1 MKSSTIKKS
10 AVLVSSLVILLSYQN
25 CSKVQVADMSSLDG
39 ALKSNAVSTDVGD
52 VDMNGNP
59 IIDQNG
65 NPDAEPIA
73 GAPEDIMSLPPE
85 QRAKEIARRSC
96 ENFLNINDVGRID
109 LNAQSDMSMVSQF
122 GNITVSNAV
131 RNLRIDNVVGNIK
144 IRSAVNVSIE
154 QLRGNISIN
163 ADHVSSM
170 NDVTGNICL
179 TARSIGSISSGTGN
193 THVFAETIESVTVQ
207 TGNFHI
213 YGATIKSVKV
223 LRGNICLH
231 DGAQILNAEGIVGN
245 FGPCN

>member
-52 VDMNGNP
+52 VDLNGNA
-59 IIDQNG
+59 
-65 NPDAEPIA
+65 DAEPIA

-207 TGNFHI
+207 TGNFHV

>member
-52 VDMNGNP
+52 A
-59 IIDQNG
+59 DQNG
-65 NPDAEPIA
+65 NADAEPIA

-207 TGNFHI
+207 TGNFHV